1 MNIDEYLNELQSN
14 LDNQLARFGMGEQPA
29 GNADNTEATEEKKFC
44 PECGKQVAIDANFCS
59 NCGFHFQDDIAV
71 EDGNEQSQATTGK
84 RKFKVSFACRPYCI
98 QMFKADEELKQRCL
112 EAAANEELS
121 EFWGDYA
128 YDEGDYCFDYEREV
142 LTWDS
147 RMDFSV
153 YDEDDNEIFHTED
166 MGDFELWGERDEDGD
181 FTDFEG
187 MPDGDYFIGF
197 DTMKGSC
204 WEGTFEAEEFDP
216 KKLAFERSKELDDEF
231 PMIGD
236 DVMEVSCLRYDGEPV
251 DLEFQSDNGS
261 YGWTG
266 YLYNCK
272 EKDWWEEITPEDEES
287 DDEEDTDDSTDVTY
301 DSTEL
306 NQLYSNIDET
316 RRAYIEKAQERLKEL
331 SKIAEQKN
339 KQEFGWQGNEVP
351 DCEEDEEGYDEF
363 NESQFHVIR
372 YDDFS
377 YQTGEIIGLRFRLE
391 DGEIVITAYYDDE
404 SGEIEEDCNLY
415 FGYDYADNYRAVAY
429 CIEIAER
436 ELGLR

>member
-44 PECGKQVAIDANFCS
+44 PECGKQVTIDANFCS
-59 NCGFHFQDDIAV
+59 NCGFHFQDDNMV
-71 EDGNEQSQATTGK
+71 EESREQPQAPAGK

-153 YDEDDNEIFHTED
+153 YDENDNEIFHTD
-166 MGDFELWGERDEDGD
+166 NMGDFELWGERDEDGD

-216 KKLAFERSKELDDEF
+216 KKLAFERSKELNDEF
-231 PMIGD
+231 PLVGD
-236 DVMEVSCLRYDGEPV
+236 DIMEVSCLRYDGKEV
-251 DLEFQSDNGS
+251 ELEFLSDNGS
-261 YGWTG
+261 YGWSG
-266 YLYNCK
+266 YLYHCK
-272 EKDWWEEITPEDEES
+272 EKDWWEEITP
-287 DDEEDTDDSTDVTY
+287 DEEDDD
-301 DSTEL
+301 
-306 NQLYSNIDET
+306 
-316 RRAYIEKAQERLKEL
+316 
-331 SKIAEQKN
+331 
-339 KQEFGWQGNEVP
+339 
-351 DCEEDEEGYDEF
+351 
-363 NESQFHVIR
+363 
-372 YDDFS
+372 
-377 YQTGEIIGLRFRLE
+377 
-391 DGEIVITAYYDDE
+391 
-404 SGEIEEDCNLY
+404 
-415 FGYDYADNYRAVAY
+415 
-429 CIEIAER
+429 
-436 ELGLR
+436 